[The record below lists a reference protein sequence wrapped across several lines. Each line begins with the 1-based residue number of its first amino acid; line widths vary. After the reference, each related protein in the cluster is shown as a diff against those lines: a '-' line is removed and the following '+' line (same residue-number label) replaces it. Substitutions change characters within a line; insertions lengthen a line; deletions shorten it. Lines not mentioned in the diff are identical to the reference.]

1 MSLQL
6 AGDFRRFRSTQVIFD
21 PSAISFL
28 MCIFLQNE
36 LIKRHQQAKNASE
49 FACVKRHTHGKPSR
63 SSTNCIGYC
72 TQVTSLMSI
81 DNELVRF
88 TGQHSL
94 ASTHRYISHIQ

>member
-6 AGDFRRFRSTQVIFD
+6 AGDFRRFRPTQVIFD

-49 FACVKRHTHGKPSR
+49 FACVKCHTHGSKY
-63 SSTNCIGYC
+63 G
-72 TQVTSLMSI
+72 QV
-81 DNELVRF
+81 
-88 TGQHSL
+88 GL
-94 ASTHRYISHIQ
+94 ARIVLGTVPK